1 MFDSVW
7 NREDHFSWLQMLQPQ
22 ALLCNA
28 VRCDVFR
35 VLIDS
40 ARIAK
45 ILIRVFWK
53 KKAQASA
60 LSILTS
66 EPLVQVFYSQFRM
79 LTIISYNTYMSDVG
93 FTFLPYLY
101 KLTKFDH
108 QNKWSF
114 GNFFENAKFF
124 AIKLNWPI
132 EENFFHYSSN
142 RVGEIQVVST
152 FYCKSWAEQ
161 HNQSLAVF
169 I

>member
-7 NREDHFSWLQMLQPQ
+7 NGEDQFSSLQMLQPRV
-22 ALLCNA
+22 LSCDA
-28 VRCDVFR
+28 VRNNFQNRNLC
-35 VLIDS
+35 LQS
-40 ARIAK
+40 LHRICYDYESPNQSF
-45 ILIRVFWK
+45 LK
-53 KKAQASA
+53 KEGTRKR
-60 LSILTS
+60 
-66 EPLVQVFYSQFRM
+66 P
-79 LTIISYNTYMSDVG
+79 YNTYMSDVG

-152 FYCKSWAEQ
+152 FYCKSWGEQ
-161 HNQSLAVF
+161 HSPWLYSYNSAVATSNSTRTKYS
-169 I
+169 